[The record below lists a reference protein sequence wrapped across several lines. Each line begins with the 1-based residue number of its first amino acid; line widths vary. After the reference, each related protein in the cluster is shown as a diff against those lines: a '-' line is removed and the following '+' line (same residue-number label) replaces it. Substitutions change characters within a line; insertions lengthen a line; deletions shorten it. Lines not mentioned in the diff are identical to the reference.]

1 MGISSNTSRAIQILA
16 FGFHFLVLLS
26 SKSDAKCSRGCDLAL
41 ASYYVWDGSNLT
53 YISKIFGRQIS
64 EILSYNP
71 QIDSQDIIHNGSR
84 INVPFPCDCLKGDF
98 LGHTFQYTT
107 QVGDTYDTIAEEA
120 FSDLTTVD
128 WVQRENEYQPNR
140 IPDGVPINV
149 TVNCSCGDRRVS
161 LEYGL
166 FATYPLRN
174 GDNLSS
180 VAAQAGVA
188 ADLVRRYNPVAHF
201 KAGTGL
207 VFLPAK
213 GL

>member
-1 MGISSNTSRAIQILA
+1 M
-16 FGFHFLVLLS
+16 
-26 SKSDAKCSRGCDLAL
+26 
-41 ASYYVWDGSNLT
+41 
-53 YISKIFGRQIS
+53 
-64 EILSYNP
+64 
-71 QIDSQDIIHNGSR
+71 
-84 INVPFPCDCLKGDF
+84 
-98 LGHTFQYTT
+98 
-107 QVGDTYDTIAEEA
+107 
-120 FSDLTTVD
+120 D
-128 WVQRENEYQPNR
+128 WVQRVNEYQPDR